1 MVNSALIL
9 RLVFSF
15 FLPSFNLSIML
26 YNKTLSDPLGKTKK
40 SQFLWET
47 CNSLKQQT
55 TKRRL
60 PLNMKLLKFSMEK
73 NGFWFV
79 KHCQRVMRKQ
89 RRKKVEY
96 ETKILQT
103 TCTSQ
108 YRHYSPCCCLPIKN
122 LPYHILNNC
131 WQIDLVKKILK
142 GVNFK
147 KKSTY
152 NGNIIVYK
160 TGTANFMQI
169 I

>member
-1 MVNSALIL
+1 MVNSAQIL

-26 YNKTLSDPLGKTKK
+26 YNKTLSDSLGKTKK
-40 SQFLWET
+40 SRFLWET

-96 ETKILQT
+96 DTKILK

-108 YRHYSPCCCLPIKN
+108 YRHYSPCCWCHFHPMKN
-122 LPYHILNNC
+122 LHQDILNLC
-131 WQIDLVKKILK
+131 LGQTHLVIEIQKRRK
-142 GVNFK
+142 FK
-147 KKSTY
+147 K
-152 NGNIIVYK
+152 
-160 TGTANFMQI
+160 
-169 I
+169 